1 LACDIERLA
10 RELARAG
17 VAHLVAPLLGPW
29 RAWCRLAGLHL
40 VDLDVR
46 TRSEVVVS
54 IAHEALASVDR
65 SFAAGD
71 LGAVLAAPLP
81 SVARAEQIQLLD
93 ALAAW
98 REAAIAMPDLRGS
111 FVLSGCS
118 GPLDSVAGLWLLR
131 RHAPLDR
138 RIRIAPLF
146 EDADA
151 LTRCGAILAA
161 AFDLPDYLRSL
172 KAHGGVQEVTFG
184 YSDTIKESG
193 YLSGHLRLR
202 SAHSAIA
209 TACDTA
215 GVTPFI
221 FHGRGGT
228 VARGGGPTADA
239 VLAQPP
245 GTIRGRLRWT
255 EQGES
260 IALRFDDP
268 VVGASHL
275 AETLLAL
282 ARTSSAT
289 GEGAELPDWIDAVAA
304 ENSRVYISW
313 YRDPEL
319 AVFHRAFTPIDA
331 IERLAIGSRPARRGE
346 RSSPVT
352 LRAIPWHFSWSQTR
366 IVASVWFGVG
376 TALGHVV
383 DNRSELNE
391 ARALYRSSTWFRSI
405 VDNLEMVLF
414 KTDWEVGELY
424 AQLALDAGASR
435 WLPRLRAEY
444 LACTDALLRIRGG
457 NELLD
462 HQPELRRRIL
472 GRAPALRRLH
482 ELQVALLARWRRD
495 GDETSLR
502 LVHGTI
508 NG

>member
-221 FHGRGGT
+221 FHGRGRPWHGE
-228 VARGGGPTADA
+228 VGRPPT
-239 VLAQPP
+239 PCWHNP
-245 GTIRGRLRWT
+245 RGRS
-255 EQGES
+255 G
-260 IALRFDDP
+260 
-268 VVGASHL
+268 
-275 AETLLAL
+275 
-282 ARTSSAT
+282 
-289 GEGAELPDWIDAVAA
+289 DACAGP
-304 ENSRVYISW
+304 SR
-313 YRDPEL
+313 
-319 AVFHRAFTPIDA
+319 
-331 IERLAIGSRPARRGE
+331 GSRSLCASTTP
-346 RSSPVT
+346 SSGRVT
-352 LRAIPWHFSWSQTR
+352 S
-366 IVASVWFGVG
+366 
-376 TALGHVV
+376 
-383 DNRSELNE
+383 
-391 ARALYRSSTWFRSI
+391 
-405 VDNLEMVLF
+405 
-414 KTDWEVGELY
+414 
-424 AQLALDAGASR
+424 
-435 WLPRLRAEY
+435 
-444 LACTDALLRIRGG
+444 
-457 NELLD
+457 
-462 HQPELRRRIL
+462 RRRCSPSP
-472 GRAPALRRLH
+472 APAPPPAKVRNCPTGST
-482 ELQVALLARWRRD
+482 RWPPRTA
-495 GDETSLR
+495 GCTSR
-502 LVHGTI
+502 GTGTL
-508 NG
+508 NWPCSTAPSPR